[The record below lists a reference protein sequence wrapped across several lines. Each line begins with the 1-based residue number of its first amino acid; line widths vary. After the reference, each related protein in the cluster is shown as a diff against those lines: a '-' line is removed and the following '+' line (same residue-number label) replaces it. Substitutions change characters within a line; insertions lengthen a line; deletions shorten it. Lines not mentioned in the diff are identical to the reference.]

1 MYKITFTPS
10 SDFNLT
16 FISFFSQ
23 IFNALYLA
31 LVLLSVLV
39 FLLSYQPY
47 CRNETMT
54 HEKLMYMKNYSTIS
68 LFQSVNLNNAKQ
80 VMFLTTEIHPLLDNI
95 DLFCI
100 VFFTLE
106 LFAHFFTCPRK
117 IKFFTYVLNI
127 LDLYL
132 VVAMWTTFAIET
144 QIEKYLNDSGMINF
158 YTVLKASLVLRLL
171 RFFRLMKQ
179 FSALKILFMS
189 LKASIKELLL
199 LFITFLLASVFFA
212 SFVYF
217 AEFNEQDVFPTIIES
232 VWWAI
237 ITMTT
242 VGYGDMYPTS
252 FGGKLV
258 GIACAASGILII
270 AMPIAVVAAN
280 FSEYYL
286 KNSERRLRGRLM
298 KSKKKK
304 RSCCSWGES
313 PQVNHYSSSPPSPRN
328 LLKRQNSKLTGII
341 ASNSKSNGTSKKQKG
356 KKTKNLPNGVQKRDA
371 PSSAISRKSVTNENH
386 GIWYDVPDLRVH

>member
-1 MYKITFTPS
+1 M
-10 SDFNLT
+10 
-16 FISFFSQ
+16 
-23 IFNALYLA
+23 
-31 LVLLSVLV
+31 
-39 FLLSYQPY
+39 
-47 CRNETMT
+47 
-54 HEKLMYMKNYSTIS
+54 
-68 LFQSVNLNNAKQ
+68 FQSLNLNNAKQ

-117 IKFFTYVLNI
+117 IKFFTYVLNV

-199 LFITFLLASVFFA
+199 LFITFLLASIFFA

-252 FGGKLV
+252 FAGKLV

-304 RSCCSWGES
+304 RSCCGWGES
-313 PQVNHYSSSPPSPRN
+313 PQVNDYSSSPPSPRN

-341 ASNSKSNGTSKKQKG
+341 ASSSKSNGTSKKQKG
-356 KKTKNLPNGVQKRDA
+356 KKTKNLPNGVRKRDA

-386 GIWYDVPDLRVH
+386 GIWYDVPDLRVQ

>member
-54 HEKLMYMKNYSTIS
+54 REKLVYMKNYSTIS

-189 LKASIKELLL
+189 LKASIKELCYCLSLFFWLRSFSPALCILL
-199 LFITFLLASVFFA
+199 NLMNKM
-212 SFVYF
+212 SF
-217 AEFNEQDVFPTIIES
+217 P
-232 VWWAI
+232 
-237 ITMTT
+237 
-242 VGYGDMYPTS
+242 
-252 FGGKLV
+252 L
-258 GIACAASGILII
+258 
-270 AMPIAVVAAN
+270 
-280 FSEYYL
+280 
-286 KNSERRLRGRLM
+286 
-298 KSKKKK
+298 
-304 RSCCSWGES
+304 
-313 PQVNHYSSSPPSPRN
+313 
-328 LLKRQNSKLTGII
+328 
-341 ASNSKSNGTSKKQKG
+341 
-356 KKTKNLPNGVQKRDA
+356 
-371 PSSAISRKSVTNENH
+371 
-386 GIWYDVPDLRVH
+386 